1 MAVNYATIF
10 SPVIDQALVA
20 TLTSALMQAD
30 AADVKY
36 EGGATIK
43 IATFTT
49 PGLGNYTRATG
60 YPSGALSV
68 DWNSYTF
75 EKDRAIRMNIDKF
88 DVDETNF
95 VDTVANAVKVMRE
108 NDTDPEIDA
117 YRYSKVF
124 SSVAGASLLATP
136 APMAHYTPAAAT
148 ILGKLQ
154 DDMTA
159 VQDTVGETAPLVC
172 YMSRQA
178 YGILAKTDDLSR
190 TLNALET
197 TINGVKTKVKGLDD
211 MPIIPVPSAR
221 MRTAYTYNDGAST
234 YGFAA
239 AATAGRINWIIAP
252 RGALKAVVK
261 GDEVKVIEPGV
272 NQTFSG
278 WSILFRL
285 YHTLLVLDAKI
296 PSMRIMDLVNTIAPA
311 CKTKFVGIRP
321 GEKLHEVMIPV
332 DDGRQ
337 TLEFKDHFIVRPAF
351 SWWDVKWHGEKGGKP
366 CPDGFYYGSDNNTD
380 WLDEAELAK
389 MIAELDL
396 PEAKTWAAERGMATK
411 RLKGKMIDK

>member
-43 IATFTT
+43 IATITT
-49 PGLGNYTRATG
+49 PGLGDYTRATG

-124 SSVAGASLLATP
+124 STVAATALAATP

-172 YMSRQA
+172 YISRQA
-178 YGILAKTDDLSR
+178 YGLLAKSTELSK
-190 TLNALET
+190 TLQVLET
-197 TINGVKTKVKGLDD
+197 NVNGVMTKVMGIDS
-211 MPIIPVPSAR
+211 MPLIPVPSAR
-221 MRTAYTYNDGAST
+221 MRTAYTFNNGSST
-234 YGFAA
+234 FGFAA
-239 AATAGRINWIIAP
+239 ATTAGRINWIIAP
-252 RGALKAVVK
+252 RGALKGVVK

-285 YHTLLVLDAKI
+285 YHTLVVQSAKI
-296 PSMRIMDLVNTIAPA
+296 PSMRIS
-311 CKTKFVGIRP
+311 FQP
-321 GEKLHEVMIPV
+321 GTSALSVTVAKPT
-332 DDGRQ
+332 
-337 TLEFKDHFIVRPAF
+337 TL
-351 SWWDVKWHGEKGGKP
+351 G
-366 CPDGFYYGSDNNTD
+366 
-380 WLDEAELAK
+380 
-389 MIAELDL
+389 
-396 PEAKTWAAERGMATK
+396 ATK
-411 RLKGKMIDK
+411 ATATAGTGNKLGYKLSAASIGGTALKDVHISTLALDNDNYTSGADIAATAGQYLTVVQYNATSGLVVASYEKKLAAGDIGTGS

>member
-43 IATFTT
+43 IATITT

-60 YPSGALSV
+60 YPTGALSV
-68 DWNSYTF
+68 EWNSYTF

-124 SSVAGASLLATP
+124 STVAATALAATP
-136 APMAHYTPAAAT
+136 APMAHYTPEAAT

-197 TINGVKTKVKGLDD
+197 DINGVKTKVKGLDD

-221 MRTAYTYNDGAST
+221 MRTAYTYNDGSST

-239 AATAGRINWIIAP
+239 AATAGKINWIIAP

-261 GDEVKVIEPGV
+261 GDEVKVFDPEV

-285 YHTLLVLDAKI
+285 YHTLLVLEAKI
-296 PSMRIMDLVNTIAPA
+296 PSMRISFQPGTSALSVTVEASAATGGCTKATATAGDGNKLGYKLTAASIGGTSLKDVHIDELVLDNDNYTSTADIAATAGQYLTVVAYNT
-311 CKTKFVGIRP
+311 TTGLVVSSY
-321 GEKLHEVMIPV
+321 EKKLVS
-332 DDGRQ
+332 DDI
-337 TLEFKDHFIVRPAF
+337 K
-351 SWWDVKWHGEKGGKP
+351 
-366 CPDGFYYGSDNNTD
+366 
-380 WLDEAELAK
+380 
-389 MIAELDL
+389 
-396 PEAKTWAAERGMATK
+396 AT
-411 RLKGKMIDK
+411 G

>member
-43 IATFTT
+43 IATITT

-60 YPSGALSV
+60 YPTGALSV

-124 SSVAGASLLATP
+124 STVAATALAATP
-136 APMAHYTPAAAT
+136 APMAHYTPEAKT

-197 TINGVKTKVKGLDD
+197 DINGVKTKVKGLDD

-221 MRTAYTYNDGAST
+221 MRTAYTYNDGSST

-239 AATAGRINWIIAP
+239 AATAGKINWIIAP

-285 YHTLLVLDAKI
+285 YHTLLVLEAKI
-296 PSMRIMDLVNTIAPA
+296 PSMRISFQPGTSALSVTVEASSATGGCTKATATAGDGNKLGYKLSAATIGGTSLKDVHIDELVLDNDKYTSGADIAA
-311 CKTKFVGIRP
+311 TADQYLTVVQYNATSGLVVASY
-321 GEKLHEVMIPV
+321 EKKL
-332 DDGRQ
+332 G
-337 TLEFKDHFIVRPAF
+337 A
-351 SWWDVKWHGEKGGKP
+351 
-366 CPDGFYYGSDNNTD
+366 SDI
-380 WLDEAELAK
+380 K
-389 MIAELDL
+389 S
-396 PEAKTWAAERGMATK
+396 
-411 RLKGKMIDK
+411 

>member
-36 EGGATIK
+36 EGGSTIKLATI
-43 IATFTT
+43 TT

-60 YPSGALSV
+60 YPTGALSV
-68 DWNSYTF
+68 EWNSYTF

-124 SSVAGASLLATP
+124 STVAATALAATP

-197 TINGVKTKVKGLDD
+197 DINGVKTKVKGLDD

-221 MRTAYTYNDGAST
+221 MRTAYTYNDGSST

-239 AATAGRINWIIAP
+239 AATAGKINWIIAP

-261 GDEVKVIEPGV
+261 GDEVKVFDPEV

-285 YHTLLVLDAKI
+285 YHTLLVLEAKI
-296 PSMRIMDLVNTIAPA
+296 PSMRISFQPGTSALSVTVEASAATGGCTKATATAGDGNKLGYKLTAASIGGTSLKDVHIDELVLDNDNYTSTADIAATAGQYLTVVAYNT
-311 CKTKFVGIRP
+311 TTGLVVSSY
-321 GEKLHEVMIPV
+321 EKKLVS
-332 DDGRQ
+332 DDI
-337 TLEFKDHFIVRPAF
+337 K
-351 SWWDVKWHGEKGGKP
+351 
-366 CPDGFYYGSDNNTD
+366 
-380 WLDEAELAK
+380 
-389 MIAELDL
+389 
-396 PEAKTWAAERGMATK
+396 AT
-411 RLKGKMIDK
+411 G

>member
-30 AADVKY
+30 AADVQY
-36 EGGATIK
+36 NGGASIK
-43 IATFTT
+43 IATITT
-49 PGLGNYTRATG
+49 PGLGDYTRTTG
-60 YPSGALSV
+60 YPSSALSV
-68 DWNSYTF
+68 DWNTYTF
-75 EKDRAIRMNIDKF
+75 EKDRALRMNIDKF

-124 SSVAGASLLATP
+124 ATVAATALAATR
-136 APMAHYTPAAAT
+136 APMEKYTPAAAT

-178 YGILAKTDDLSR
+178 YGVLAKTDDLSR
-190 TLNALET
+190 SLSALET
-197 TINGVKTKVKGLDD
+197 PINGVMTKVKGLDN

-221 MRTAYTYNDGAST
+221 MRTAYTFNDGAAT
-234 YGFAA
+234 FGFAA
-239 AATAGRINWIIAP
+239 AATAGHINWIIAP
-252 RGALKAVVK
+252 RGSLKAVVK
-261 GDEVKVIEPGV
+261 GDDVKIITPEL

-296 PSMRIMDLVNTIAPA
+296 PAMRISFQPGTSALEVTVEAGGSAGTKATATAGTGNKLKYALTTASLGGTALKDVHILELTDLSADYTSGADIATATAGKYLTVVAYNTTTGLI
-311 CKTKFVGIRP
+311 VSSY
-321 GEKLHEVMIPV
+321 EKLL
-332 DDGRQ
+332 G
-337 TLEFKDHFIVRPAF
+337 A
-351 SWWDVKWHGEKGGKP
+351 
-366 CPDGFYYGSDNNTD
+366 SDI
-380 WLDEAELAK
+380 K
-389 MIAELDL
+389 S
-396 PEAKTWAAERGMATK
+396 
-411 RLKGKMIDK
+411 

>member
-36 EGGATIK
+36 EGGSTIK
-43 IATFTT
+43 IATITT

-60 YPSGALSV
+60 YPTGALSV

-124 SSVAGASLLATP
+124 STVAATALAATP
-136 APMAHYTPAAAT
+136 APMAHYTPEAKT

-221 MRTAYTYNDGAST
+221 MRTAYTYNDGSST

-239 AATAGRINWIIAP
+239 AATAGKINWIIAP

-285 YHTLLVLDAKI
+285 YHTLLVLEAKI
-296 PSMRIMDLVNTIAPA
+296 PSMRISFQPGTSALSVTVEASSATNGCTKATATAGTGNKLKYALTTASLGGTSLKDVHILELTDLGADYTSGADIAATAGQYLTVVAYNTTTGLVASSY
-311 CKTKFVGIRP
+311 
-321 GEKLHEVMIPV
+321 EKKL
-332 DDGRQ
+332 G
-337 TLEFKDHFIVRPAF
+337 A
-351 SWWDVKWHGEKGGKP
+351 
-366 CPDGFYYGSDNNTD
+366 SDI
-380 WLDEAELAK
+380 K
-389 MIAELDL
+389 S
-396 PEAKTWAAERGMATK
+396 
-411 RLKGKMIDK
+411 